1 MQKLPNK
8 RVTINNFIPS
18 PENVRKC
25 DSGHTTN
32 GHWMVLASFLPKV
45 FQDKVAELT
54 STKDEYPH
62 GQDIIEAMSKREF
75 HECNFSD
82 QNEKEGI
89 LIYKCTNFKI
99 AFTAVYILYL
109 HKHIANLKIMASSPD
124 EPAKLIQ
131 GSVGILDKDEEIG
144 FLMPCRL

>member
-62 GQDIIEAMSKREF
+62 GQDIIEAMSKRKF
-75 HECNFSD
+75 YECKFYD
-82 QNEKEGI
+82 QDEKEEI